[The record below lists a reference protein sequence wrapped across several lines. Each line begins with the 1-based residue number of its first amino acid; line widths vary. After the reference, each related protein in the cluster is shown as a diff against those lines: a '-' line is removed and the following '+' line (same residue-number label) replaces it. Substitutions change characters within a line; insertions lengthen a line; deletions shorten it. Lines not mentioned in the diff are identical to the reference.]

1 MFARRAECVRRRA
14 GRRARPRAG
23 GGRLPV
29 ECSDVATDT
38 TAPVSASAPARSRI
52 SGGGGS
58 AALGPAGR
66 LFLLDGPSLVYRAFF
81 ALPESIATS
90 TGVPTNAIFGFASM
104 LVKIVTDYGVSP
116 TIVAWD
122 AGSSGRTELFAE
134 YKAQRRSRPDLLKQ
148 QWPAMEPLVEAFGYR
163 NVKVEGYEAD
173 DVIASLAERA
183 LRADPP
189 VPVVIVTGDRDV
201 FQLIDPEGLVQVM
214 ATARGITE
222 TKLYDRLAVID
233 RYGIP
238 PELIPDFYGLK
249 GDTSDNIPGV
259 PGIGDKTAS
268 ELIQSFGALE
278 DVLAHVEDVKGAKRK
293 QNLIE
298 HAEDA
303 RVSKRLATVQ
313 RDVAVEFDIAAE
325 AAREPDRSRLREVF
339 REYELRDPLRRLE
352 EALGDAELAAPAPSA
367 EVRLTARVRAGAP
380 PEIARLGAEDSEL
393 CVAADAV
400 EPPEGELF
408 AEGAPWRFAVAAD
421 GQALAGEC
429 AGPEEVVV
437 ACGARPV
444 VAHDAKALGLV
455 PANLVHDTLLGAYL
469 LEPARRG
476 YPLGELC
483 EERGLASDLEDPL
496 AAEAVLLGA
505 LADWQREQIA
515 ERGLAALMRDIE
527 LPLVAVLRDM
537 ELLGVRLNCKRLAKI
552 TERVHSELAT
562 LETEIFALAGEEF
575 LISSPQ
581 QLGEILFVKLG
592 LSRKR
597 RGKTGFSTDAR
608 VLQAIRSE
616 HEIIPKVERW
626 RELSTLVK
634 TYLDVLPE
642 LVDERSRIH
651 TTFLQAVAQT
661 GRLSST
667 NPNMQNVPIRTPLGR
682 EIRGCFE
689 AEPGSVLISADY
701 SQIELRVLAHAAGEP
716 ALMEIFARGEDVH
729 TATASRVFGVQAQD
743 IDPGMR
749 SKAKMINYG
758 IVYGLSDYGLAD
770 RLNIPRAEAKE
781 FIDAYLERF
790 PRVADFMAATIE
802 RAEEEGHVTTL
813 WGRRRQIP
821 ELRARNYQVR
831 SLGERLAVN
840 TVIQGTAADIIKLA
854 MVRCHRA
861 LEESELET
869 RLLLTIHDELLFEG
883 PPGEADTAQ
892 ALIEREMCGV
902 WEREPPMAVDIG
914 AGKTWLEAK

>member
-1 MFARRAECVRRRA
+1 VPAQ
-14 GRRARPRAG
+14 
-23 GGRLPV
+23 
-29 ECSDVATDT
+29 T
-38 TAPVSASAPARSRI
+38 TARASARA
-52 SGGGGS
+52 SGRGQGVG
-58 AALGPAGR
+58 AAPPRR

-116 TIVAWD
+116 TLVAWD
-122 AGSSGRTELFAE
+122 AGTSGRTELYSE

-163 NVKVEGYEAD
+163 NVRVEGYEAD

-183 LRADPP
+183 LRAEPP
-189 VPVVIVTGDRDV
+189 VPVTIVTGDRDV
-201 FQLIDPEGLVQVM
+201 FQLIDPDGNVQVM

-222 TKLYDRLAVID
+222 TKVYDRQAVVD

-249 GDTSDNIPGV
+249 GDTSDNIPGI

-268 ELIQSFGALE
+268 ELLQSFGSLE
-278 DVLAHVEDVKGAKRK
+278 QVLAHVDEIKGAKRK
-293 QNLIE
+293 ENLVA

-313 RDVAVEFDIAAE
+313 RDLDVEFDLNAE
-325 AAREPDRSRLREVF
+325 AAVEPDRSRLREVF

-352 EALGDAELAAPAPSA
+352 EALGDAELAAPAMAS
-367 EVRLTARVRAGAP
+367 EVSLTARVRTGTVADL
-380 PEIARLGAEDSEL
+380 ARLGKADGEL
-393 CVAADAV
+393 CVLAAES

-408 AEGAPWRFAVAAD
+408 AQGSGWRFAVAV
-421 GQALAGEC
+421 AGEVLVGEC
-429 AGPEEVVV
+429 ESAEQVAG

-444 VAHDAKALGLV
+444 IAHDAKALGLV
-455 PANLVHDTLLGAYL
+455 PAGLVHDTLLGAFL

-476 YPLGELC
+476 FPLGELF
-483 EERGLASDLEDPL
+483 EERGLSSDLEDPL
-496 AAEAVLLGA
+496 ASAAVMLGV

-515 ERGLAALMRDIE
+515 ERGLEGVMADIE
-527 LPLVAVLRDM
+527 LPLVAVLREM
-537 ELLGVRLNCKRLAKI
+537 ELLGVRLNVERLAAI
-552 TERVHSELAT
+552 TERVREELAG
-562 LETEIFALAGEEF
+562 LEEDIFLLAEEEF
-575 LISSPQ
+575 TIASPQ
-581 QLGEILFVKLG
+581 QLGQILFEKLG

-597 RGKTGFSTDAR
+597 RGKTGYSTDAR
-608 VLQAIRSE
+608 VLQAIRAE
-616 HEIIPKVERW
+616 HEIVPKIERW
-626 RELSTLVK
+626 RELSTLAK
-634 TYLDVLPE
+634 TYLDVLPA

-651 TTFLQAVAQT
+651 TTFLQAGAQT
-661 GRLSST
+661 GRLAST
-667 NPNMQNVPIRTPLGR
+667 NPNMMNVPIRTPLGR

-689 AEPGSVLISADY
+689 ADEGKVLISADY
-701 SQIELRVLAHAAGEP
+701 SQIELRVLANAAGED
-716 ALMEIFARGEDVH
+716 ALMEIFRWGEDVH
-729 TATASRVFGVQAQD
+729 TATASRVFSVQPHE

-758 IVYGLSDYGLAD
+758 IVYGLSDFGLAD

-790 PRVADFMAATIE
+790 PRVAEFMAATIE
-802 RAEEEGHVTTL
+802 QAKEQGYVTTL

-831 SLGERLAVN
+831 TLGERLAVN

-861 LEESELET
+861 LADSQLQT

-883 PPGEADTAQ
+883 PPAEERAARE
-892 ALIEREMCGV
+892 LIGREMCGV
-902 WEREPPMAVDIG
+902 WGQREPALAVDVGVG
-914 AGKTWLEAK
+914 ANWLEAK